1 MLTVEIETYFSDDAP
16 ERRAA
21 KALTVIIYD
30 ISSQKQR
37 NRMVKYLEGYG
48 HRVQK
53 SAFEAWLSDKQ
64 FDKLCSGMDRLV
76 KPDDHVKTYRLRGSG
91 NAYTWGEHNEI
102 DTEDV
107 VII

>member
-1 MLTVEIETYFSDDAP
+1 MEIETYFWDENS
-16 ERRAA
+16 ERHAS
-21 KALTVIIYD
+21 KILTVIVYD

-53 SAFEAWLSDKQ
+53 SAFEAWLNEEQ
-64 FDKLCSGMDRLV
+64 FEKLCSGMDCLA
-76 KPDDHVKTYRLRGSG
+76 KPEDHVKIYRLSG
-91 NAYTWGEHNEI
+91 NGAAYTWGEHQTVE
-102 DTEDV
+102 TEDL